1 MSELPILLLVVLMAG
16 AGFGAVPL
24 SATPLAGSDPAASS
38 QPWRPAVWVGLAL
51 AVVLSLCCA
60 GTLAI
65 TVLGSAGAV
74 GCLAGVSG
82 CLTAAACARRLRRR
96 LSALAGLVV
105 VGLLVAGLLS
115 WFVLAGHGGVNGA
128 LSLLRS
134 SLSGSAQFQSHQ
146 LDLLLICW
154 VNGAWVGWLAL
165 FERAG
170 VIACALPMVVLV
182 SDLVN
187 VAPALQSAPVWPV
200 MGAVVSGLALMGWSH
215 QERQLARWARLGIPF
230 GGFRTRRSLLIVIG
244 SAAALSLLAF
254 LIPPMN
260 RENISARF
268 FHSGPPAALSQK
280 SIRITPVSGYS
291 GSVVPSGPI
300 RDVGTPVLTYRT
312 TAPGGVVYL
321 AGVALSEF
329 VDGNWYEQAGANQHL
344 GPNQFFDAGG
354 SHQSSSSPG
363 ASEQKEVSLTVTYSG
378 SGALEVP
385 DLLYPG
391 IPLKTPD
398 DLGNYV
404 AVGDPDGHHL
414 ADVDAVTPVNGVSS
428 VLPSSQTITT
438 YGMVSVAPAQQLESA
453 GTDYPS
459 WLASYRNL
467 PDDTNFLDES
477 AIAGYALQMAGGATN
492 PYQIAVNVQNALRT
506 DETYTL
512 EPPATPAGTWPIIYF
527 LEDSHQGYCQYFA
540 SAMGAMLRTLGIPS
554 RLVNGFAPVAEGAL
568 PNGQRVVT
576 QSDAHTWV
584 QVYFPTYGWV
594 NFEPTPDGYQP
605 TGAQG
610 ATKPATGVNPSAISK
625 DHPGVRSVPRTNF
638 RSTSLLHH
646 PGFSPTP
653 LQVALAVLLLLL
665 LGAVAAVAWAWRARG
680 PDQLRRRLEL
690 PFRLALAGHA
700 PARTLP
706 ELAQACAELAPGP
719 RELGLREALLE
730 LAQEADRLAFGPESG
745 PDPAG
750 SLSRWPQVRRSY
762 PLLFWRAW
770 RARARNR
777 RRLTPRS
784 APRIEVGSW

>member
-1 MSELPILLLVVLMAG
+1 LSELPILLLLALTAG
-16 AGFGAVPL
+16 AAFGAVPL
-24 SATPLAGSDPAASS
+24 AVPALAGSELASAS
-38 QPWRPAVWVGLAL
+38 QPWRPAVWVAVAL
-51 AVVLSLCCA
+51 AVLLSLCCA
-60 GTLAI
+60 GTLAV

-96 LSALAGLVV
+96 LPALALLVV
-105 VGLLVAGLLS
+105 VGLLVAGSLS
-115 WFVLAGHGGVNGA
+115 WYVPAGHGGGGGT

-134 SLSGSAQFQSHQ
+134 SLSGSAQFQAHQ

-154 VNGAWVGWLAL
+154 VNGAWVGWLTL

-170 VIACALPMVVLV
+170 VIACAVPMVVLV

-187 VAPALQSAPVWPV
+187 VAPALQSAPLWPV
-200 MGAVVSGLALMGWSH
+200 MGAVVSGLALIGWSH
-215 QERQLARWARLGIPF
+215 QERQLARWTRLEIPF
-230 GGFRTRRSLLIVIG
+230 GGFRTRRSLLLVVG

-254 LIPPMN
+254 LIPPLN
-260 RENISARF
+260 RDNISARF
-268 FHSGPPAALSQK
+268 FHSGPAAALSQK
-280 SIRITPVSGYS
+280 SIRIAPVSGYS

-329 VDGNWYEQAGANQHL
+329 VDGNWYEQASATQHL
-344 GPNQFFDAGG
+344 GPSQFFDAGG

-391 IPLKTPD
+391 IPLKTPAKP
-398 DLGNYV
+398 GSYV
-404 AVGDPDGHHL
+404 AVGDPDGHRL

-428 VLPSSQTITT
+428 VLPTSQTITT
-438 YGMVSVAPAQQLESA
+438 EATISVATAQQLESA

-477 AIAGYALQMAGGATN
+477 AIAGYALQMAAGATN
-492 PYQIAVNVQNALRT
+492 PYQIALNIQNALRS

-512 EPPATPAGTWPIIYF
+512 DPPATPAGTWPIIYF

-540 SAMGAMLRTLGIPS
+540 SAMGAMLRTLGVPS
-554 RLVNGFAPVAEGAL
+554 RLVNGFAPVAEEAL

-605 TGAQG
+605 TGATG
-610 ATKPATGVNPSAISK
+610 STKPVTGLKPTATSNN
-625 DHPGVRSVPRTNF
+625 HPGVRSVPRTNF
-638 RSTSLLHH
+638 GRTSSLNHR
-646 PGFSPTP
+646 GFSPTA

-665 LGAVAAVAWAWRARG
+665 LGVAAAVAWAWRARG

-730 LAQEADRLAFGPESG
+730 LAQEADLIAFGRGAG
-745 PDPAG
+745 PHPAG
-750 SLSRWPQVRRSY
+750 SLSRWPEVRRSY